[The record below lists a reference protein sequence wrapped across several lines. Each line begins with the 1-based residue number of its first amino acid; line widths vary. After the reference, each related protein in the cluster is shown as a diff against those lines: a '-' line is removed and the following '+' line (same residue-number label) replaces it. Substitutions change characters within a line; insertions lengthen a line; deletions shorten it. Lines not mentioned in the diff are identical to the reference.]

1 MGKKTDLTPSF
12 SQSEIVSLQ
21 KMPTG
26 GGSDLTLKMNVTDMQ
41 PALSKILALR
51 PVTWDWKDRPVS
63 IERNYGFIA
72 QEVEKIMPDLVYVD
86 TWTDGTERKFI
97 KTKELLPY
105 LVTAIKEQQAQIN
118 ELRTYIQSQLR
129 QGDKTS

>member
-1 MGKKTDLTPSF
+1 ML
-12 SQSEIVSLQ
+12 E
-21 KMPTG
+21 
-26 GGSDLTLKMNVTDMQ
+26 
-41 PALSKILALR
+41 KILAM
-51 PVTWDWKDRPVS
+51 RPVS
-63 IERNYGFIA
+63 WRWKDKPQEAERNYGFIA

-118 ELRTYIQSQLR
+118 ELGTYIQSQLR